1 MNLFGGFKYSSYL
14 CTQKSKAMVQ
24 RITLTYFTI
33 MAEEK
38 EYIIFNTEIEEDREG
53 YEDFLEVNELTE
65 EEYPYYEWVNEEV
78 TRWAGD
84 EKNNLNIPC
93 NQVVCLGIL
102 GLWHGKAL
110 AFNVRENNVNSIF
123 GTTACDDVKY
133 YCDEND
139 VRCVGKHHDGRN
151 HYLFRELK
159 DGITKE
165 FFLTACEDYITNN
178 SEWSE
183 EFINKYTNSLRPK
196 VAKVYGW

>member
-1 MNLFGGFKYSSYL
+1 
-14 CTQKSKAMVQ
+14 
-24 RITLTYFTI
+24 
-33 MAEEK
+33 MAKGK
-38 EYIIFNTEIEEDREG
+38 EYIIFNTEIEEEDREG
-53 YEDFLEVNELTE
+53 YEEFLEENELTE
-65 EEYPYYEWVNEEV
+65 EQCPYYEWVNEEV

-102 GLWHGKAL
+102 GLWHGKKL

-139 VRCVGKHHDGRN
+139 VRCVGKHHDRRN

-159 DGITKE
+159 DGITKYH
-165 FFLTACEDYITNN
+165 FLTACTDYATKN